1 MANTTLHFKGKPISK
16 DNEKLISK
24 YPSKKTGRYFM
35 FTSTKYKIYEKDLR
49 KQARTQL
56 PKGFKPYEC
65 NVWVGLIFYFK
76 NKVHTDI
83 CNLPKSII
91 DSMEG
96 TLWKNDKQ
104 VWLDKV
110 FPVYDKNKPEGFTME
125 VRTVEV

>member
-1 MANTTLHFKGKPISK
+1 
-16 DNEKLISK
+16 
-24 YPSKKTGRYFM
+24 M
-35 FTSTKYKIYEKDLR
+35 FTSTKYKIYEKDLCQ
-49 KQARTQL
+49 QARTQL
-56 PKGFKPYEC
+56 PKGFKPFEG
-65 NVWVGLIFYFK
+65 NIWVRLIFYFK

-110 FPVYDKNKPEGFTME
+110 FPVYDKNKAEGFVME
-125 VRTVEV
+125 VSTVEV